1 MTVSNST
8 VLAAQAGKSSGKA
21 RHLSL
26 LVTAIPGFTDDCI
39 LRSASG
45 EDPSSAESEREGEDL
60 QSRRGASAMDDGQ
73 SRLLKF
79 VDSGFEADTSLRICI
94 LRFIVVVVARDLR
107 SVVVVHSR
115 GRAPWWSLSFHLLC
129 PSLYRAWS
137 INLCRTTPE
146 DYSWEI
152 QHALWDNWKWPVVT
166 MSSQQQKGWPF
177 TMTAEILALELRPAR
192 RILMMWLSS
201 TWRIFN

>member
-8 VLAAQAGKSSGKA
+8 VSAAQAGKSSGKA
-21 RHLSL
+21 RHLSV

-79 VDSGFEADTSLRICI
+79 VDSDFEADTSLRIY
-94 LRFIVVVVARDLR
+94 F
-107 SVVVVHSR
+107 
-115 GRAPWWSLSFHLLC
+115 FLL
-129 PSLYRAWS
+129 
-137 INLCRTTPE
+137 
-146 DYSWEI
+146 
-152 QHALWDNWKWPVVT
+152 LW
-166 MSSQQQKGWPF
+166 
-177 TMTAEILALELRPAR
+177 L
-192 RILMMWLSS
+192 WL
-201 TWRIFN
+201 

>member
-8 VLAAQAGKSSGKA
+8 VSAAQAGKSSGKA

-26 LVTAIPGFTDDCI
+26 LVIAIPGFTDDCI

-94 LRFIVVVVARDLR
+94 LLFIVVVVARDLR
-107 SVVVVHSR
+107 SVVVVHGRCLQPWSCSVVVVVVVVVSFIVPFSSPSMVHQPLPNYSR
-115 GRAPWWSLSFHLLC
+115 RLLMRNPAC
-129 PSLYRAWS
+129 
-137 INLCRTTPE
+137 T
-146 DYSWEI
+146 
-152 QHALWDNWKWPVVT
+152 
-166 MSSQQQKGWPF
+166 
-177 TMTAEILALELRPAR
+177 LR
-192 RILMMWLSS
+192 
-201 TWRIFN
+201 